1 MPQLLS
7 LRSITQEPQLMS
19 PHAATTGAHVPC
31 SPCSATRE
39 ASAIR
44 SLHSAVKS
52 TPSWPQL
59 EESPRIS
66 REPEQPKI
74 RQILYNFIYICNLK
88 KKKNKQKQTY
98 GKKKK
103 KSFGCCQR
111 GWGCENGPN
120 KWSGLRGINFQLHNE

>member
-1 MPQLLS
+1 
-7 LRSITQEPQLMS
+7 MS

-88 KKKNKQKQTY
+88 KKKNKQTETDLWE
-98 GKKKK
+98 KKEKK
-103 KSFGCCQR
+103 LWLLPKRLGV
-111 GWGCENGPN
+111 
-120 KWSGLRGINFQLHNE
+120 

>member
-1 MPQLLS
+1 
-7 LRSITQEPQLMS
+7 MS

-88 KKKNKQKQTY
+88 KTNRNRLM
-98 GKKKK
+98 GKKRKK
-103 KSFGCCQR
+103 ALVVAKEVGGVRMDQI
-111 GWGCENGPN
+111 
-120 KWSGLRGINFQLHNE
+120 SGVD